1 MDDLA
6 PPFWKT
12 KTLEQMTR
20 EEWESLC
27 DGCGR
32 CCLVKLEDEDNG
44 EVYTTR
50 LSCACS
56 NVRSCRC
63 KDYANRFSKMPDCL
77 EIDVKQGAR
86 TDVAAEDVRLPRRR
100 RGPRPGVVA
109 PARFRNAG
117 DGASSRNFRP
127 QLRHE
132 RTPREGRELLA
143 LHHPGFGGWGVAVV
157 NVRLDHLRPTS
168 WPA

>member
-1 MDDLA
+1 LDDLA

-50 LSCACS
+50 LACS
-56 NVRSCRC
+56 MLNIRSCRC

-77 EIDVKQGAR
+77 EIDVKKAR
-86 TDVAAEDVRLPRRR
+86 ELTWLPKTCGYR
-100 RGPRPGVVA
+100 VV
-109 PARFRNAG
+109 
-117 DGASSRNFRP
+117 D
-127 QLRHE
+127 
-132 RTPREGRELLA
+132 EGRDLA
-143 LHHPGFGGWGVAVV
+143 WWHVLAFAVV
-157 NVRLDHLRPTS
+157 PAWKVRQKVISPRSPLFTMSR
-168 WPA
+168 AF